1 MLASRRVSDPKGA
14 IVQVP
19 RCGGVGSEAEVEPCR
34 LPHGGCSESDE
45 DTLPTP
51 ITLTTCPLSIYY
63 GWYGRKFTDVVLAA
77 TGYDAS
83 ARLEDLMPAHIPH
96 VHDFAR
102 DVNLT
107 TEEHIRKSVTS
118 WVEFSKSSRT
128 ETHIVG
134 LRSLQVCIV

>member
-1 MLASRRVSDPKGA
+1 VSVTLWWLCSRYPYHQQHTRCQVSY
-14 IVQVP
+14 
-19 RCGGVGSEAEVEPCR
+19 
-34 LPHGGCSESDE
+34 HGC
-45 DTLPTP
+45 
-51 ITLTTCPLSIYY
+51 
-63 GWYGRKFTDVVLAA
+63 YGRKLTDVVLAA
-77 TGYDAS
+77 AGYDAS
-83 ARLEDLMPAHIPH
+83 ARLEDLTPAHIPH